1 MTHLRTPRF
10 WLLTTAALI
19 FGSTL
24 PANAQSALS
33 YQSGAPT
40 MVAAAPG
47 LPSIPAEQIAR
58 DVTSEFNP
66 RTGAR
71 ELVAAPFDP
80 FEEDPALAGSLRL
93 RSADGAL
100 TVDGYRLSDGAIVEM
115 DFYYN
120 SPSNDPYGGRNYGD
134 VSFINGELAPVVLRD
149 TRILECS
156 TRVDNVVYDHNA
168 YYDRGRSIGIYRPYR
183 HYAGHS
189 GFGFG
194 FGNSYFGPGFGAY
207 SSRRFYGNNRSYGV
221 RGRNSRINTGRR
233 FSDTARNRDGA
244 DRRDRDDRGTGN
256 RTGTVRP
263 ARTNSRR
270 LTDRD
275 IDERLSR
282 VQSYGV
288 GRSRSEVN
296 RNTRGSS
303 PQRAGNA
310 SQRSRIRA
318 ASPRTPQPVSQS
330 SQSESQRPTT
340 TRSDTRRTRVRNNSQ
355 RSETRR
361 VEPRQA
367 APARTAPRRTE
378 TRRSQPTRSSNA
390 RSNSRPKKNTT
401 QRRRI
406 SPSGTKN
413 RINNNRIV
421 KNFFPN
427 DGIGSRNVVSSRS
440 VDCAREDKLRVFIP
454 NARLDAARFDGLTLI
469 ALDAQ
474 GGETPIYLPPNYIEG
489 FRMAATGRVRPQGT
503 QPQFQNSGPQN
514 TLPKNIVPHN
524 ITPQYQTPQPQGRIE
539 TLPCPSG
546 TTKQSDG
553 TCLQLASSRYIYR

>member
-100 TVDGYRLSDGAIVEM
+100 TVEGHRLSDGAIVEM

-221 RGRNSRINTGRR
+221 RGNNRSRKQGRR
-233 FSDTARNRDGA
+233 R
-244 DRRDRDDRGTGN
+244 
-256 RTGTVRP
+256 
-263 ARTNSRR
+263 
-270 LTDRD
+270 
-275 IDERLSR
+275 
-282 VQSYGV
+282 
-288 GRSRSEVN
+288 
-296 RNTRGSS
+296 
-303 PQRAGNA
+303 
-310 SQRSRIRA
+310 
-318 ASPRTPQPVSQS
+318 
-330 SQSESQRPTT
+330 
-340 TRSDTRRTRVRNNSQ
+340 
-355 RSETRR
+355 
-361 VEPRQA
+361 
-367 APARTAPRRTE
+367 
-378 TRRSQPTRSSNA
+378 
-390 RSNSRPKKNTT
+390 
-401 QRRRI
+401 
-406 SPSGTKN
+406 
-413 RINNNRIV
+413 
-421 KNFFPN
+421 
-427 DGIGSRNVVSSRS
+427 
-440 VDCAREDKLRVFIP
+440 
-454 NARLDAARFDGLTLI
+454 
-469 ALDAQ
+469 
-474 GGETPIYLPPNYIEG
+474 
-489 FRMAATGRVRPQGT
+489 
-503 QPQFQNSGPQN
+503 
-514 TLPKNIVPHN
+514 
-524 ITPQYQTPQPQGRIE
+524 
-539 TLPCPSG
+539 
-546 TTKQSDG
+546 
-553 TCLQLASSRYIYR
+553 